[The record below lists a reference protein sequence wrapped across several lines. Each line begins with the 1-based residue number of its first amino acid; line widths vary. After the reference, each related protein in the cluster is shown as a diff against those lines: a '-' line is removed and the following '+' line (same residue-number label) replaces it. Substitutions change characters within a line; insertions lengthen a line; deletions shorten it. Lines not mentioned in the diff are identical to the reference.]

1 MFMAISDIKFA
12 HFMAYLGYL
21 RGQGGT
27 FHHHETSDVYV
38 MITDMMAEQKPDYV
52 YNHGLLIEMLTAM
65 KSDRRIDAIKAHR
78 AMSGFGLKES
88 KEFIEMHWMAQAPKQ
103 MPETA
108 NLGRHSQHKA
118 TGESK

>member
-1 MFMAISDIKFA
+1 MAINDIKFA
-12 HFMAYLGYL
+12 HFMSYLGYL

-27 FHHHETSDVYV
+27 FATHETSDVHL
-38 MITDMMAEQKPDYV
+38 MIADMTAEEKKPDYV
-52 YNHGLLIEMLTAM
+52 YNHSLIIEMLAAM
-65 KSDRRIDAIKAHR
+65 KAGRRIDAIRAHR

-88 KEFIEMHWMAQAPKQ
+88 KEFVEMHWMTEAPKQ

-108 NLGRHSQHKA
+108 NLGDILKQA